1 LSSLAESA
9 PDESQNER
17 AGSMRPLV
25 VVTGAS
31 AGIGEAIARR
41 FAANNYDLFLIARR
55 QDRLQILQRELHSQ
69 YGVNSEYLAV
79 DLSDADCV
87 ERIGE
92 AIGERPVCVLV
103 NNAGVMVPDAFE
115 ESDPVALSAMLEIN
129 VVATVLLT
137 RRLLPAMVK
146 RGQGRILTVS
156 SMAGFLPIPRDTVY
170 AATKAFCNS
179 FSQALGLE
187 LKKKGISVT
196 VLCPGLT
203 DTVMVS
209 YTLAENKGVLA
220 KIKRLMLSSA
230 EQVAASGYE
239 GCMKGKSVVVPG
251 ALNRFFSVVYQIL
264 PLPIARFVGATL
276 GRHFT

>member
-1 LSSLAESA
+1 MSKLTESDH
-9 PDESQNER
+9 DEPQHER

-41 FAANNYDLFLIARR
+41 FAAHNYDLFLIARR
-55 QDRLQILQRELHSQ
+55 QDRLQMLQSELRSQ

-103 NNAGVMVPDAFE
+103 NNAGVMVPDAFD
-115 ESDPVALSAMLEIN
+115 ESDPAALSAMLEIN

-203 DTVMVS
+203 DTAMVS

-230 EQVAASGYE
+230 EQVAVAGYE
-239 GCMKGKSVVVPG
+239 GCIKGKSVVVPG

-264 PLPIARFVGATL
+264 PLPIARFVGATI
-276 GRHFT
+276 GRHFI